1 MLRTLPARWDIE
13 ADVVA
18 IGSGCGGLGAAI
30 TAHDHGASALV
41 LERAEQVGGVT
52 ALSMGEVWIPG
63 NHLAAALGL
72 EDSPENGM
80 RYINNLS
87 MGFSENR
94 AVVNQ
99 ALHAPIALKY
109 FEDAIDLQMT
119 VVRELPDYY
128 YPYVDGSTAEG
139 RCLEAQPFAA
149 EQLGEWQH
157 KTRVSPHVPY
167 SLTHE
172 DIFSNGGMANMS
184 NWDYTIMG
192 ERLANDIRCAGPGL
206 AAYFVK
212 GVLDRNIPLHIG
224 VNVEELIADGDTIV
238 GVRATRDGQSLY
250 IKANRGVVIAVS
262 SFERN
267 PAYSKTVGLLPKPK
281 SMVMSTI
288 QGAHLRLAG
297 EAGAQIARVPDVSM
311 LGFHVP
317 GEEQEDGLPLW
328 RGALPFMGLPHTIV
342 VNRQGQRFANEAFY
356 RSVYF
361 ALDEI
366 DGMTQSYKNFP
377 CWIVM
382 DSQCREKYPFG
393 SVMPGQELPE
403 ELAVRADTLAEL
415 AAKTGIDAA
424 GLQATIATFNG
435 YCASGDDLQYQR
447 GTYPWGA
454 LMCGDPNQQPN
465 PNLGALERG
474 PYYAIPLHRMAG
486 GGITSSGILTDEH
499 CRAVNWNHEPIAGL
513 YVAGNSAVRKDN
525 GALMQSGITNARG
538 ITHGYLAGRHAAGKP
553 SELLQQYLDGA
564 HSHD

>member
-1 MLRTLPARWDIE
+1 MLRTLPARWDME

-513 YVAGNSAVRKDN
+513 YVAGNSAVRTDN